1 MLGIGVLAL
10 GLRRRCY
17 TPCMAEGNV
26 KQEIL
31 KAIERLPDD
40 ATMEDVTHLVR
51 MHERLAR
58 ARRDSAAG
66 LGITTDQLRAELG
79 LNR

>member
-1 MLGIGVLAL
+1 V
-10 GLRRRCY
+10 
-17 TPCMAEGNV
+17 AEGNV

-40 ATMEDVTHLVR
+40 ATMEDVAHLVR

-79 LNR
+79 LQR

>member
-1 MLGIGVLAL
+1 M
-10 GLRRRCY
+10 R
-17 TPCMAEGNV
+17 EGSV
-26 KQEIL
+26 KQEML

-40 ATMEDVTHLVR
+40 ATLDDVAHLVR

-66 LGITTDQLRAELG
+66 LGITSDQLRERLG